1 MMFRRKGNGGRMV
14 LVDEV
19 WEDEKREGRGVPS
32 AQAEKTLFALAWAES
47 ARAQASEHSRQS
59 LTTRHTAA
67 AQPNPAVMPRWLDRK
82 QPSSSVRPGFRA
94 PFWPWAVLASPAA
107 STFLP
112 PMVKILKER
121 MGKVRRID
129 LRAYRTLGT

>member
-32 AQAEKTLFALAWAES
+32 AQAERRFLRWLGQNLHG
-47 ARAQASEHSRQS
+47 AQASEHSRQS

-67 AQPNPAVMPRWLDRK
+67 AQPNPAVCP
-82 QPSSSVRPGFRA
+82 VG
-94 PFWPWAVLASPAA
+94 
-107 STFLP
+107 
-112 PMVKILKER
+112 
-121 MGKVRRID
+121 
-129 LRAYRTLGT
+129 